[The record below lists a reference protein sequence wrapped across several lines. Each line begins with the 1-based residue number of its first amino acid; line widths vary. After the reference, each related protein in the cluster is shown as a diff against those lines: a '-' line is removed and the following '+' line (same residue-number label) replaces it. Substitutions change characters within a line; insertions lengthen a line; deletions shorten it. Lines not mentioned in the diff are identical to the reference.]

1 MRSPP
6 FPPLPLSAGLPKSKT
21 NWLSFGRR
29 AKRSTAVSARKSC
42 CVRERVEVE
51 VEVVDVAGGGAVP
64 VLLATVAFFVPY
76 GIDGAAREVE
86 AKMAAAMIGVKNM
99 LEVKVD

>member
-1 MRSPP
+1 
-6 FPPLPLSAGLPKSKT
+6 
-21 NWLSFGRR
+21 
-29 AKRSTAVSARKSC
+29 
-42 CVRERVEVE
+42 VE